1 MKLKKIPNGA
11 TLRPATTLPL
21 ELQEL
26 LSARGKTDKTLKH
39 PIAKVLSPI
48 LMITLFTA
56 GVFLIA
62 LADMKLIGA
71 VLIAAAIV
79 IPFLLGK
86 TVSDKDK
93 WEKHKYFWYQ
103 PEAVIQRVHNN
114 QPGGTFTYDLSDGNT
129 VDIFFGRHEVDL
141 ARPGMTVYV
150 LIDSDEETVLGATL
164 TDLSIVKR
172 SEEQGI
178 FLTGAVRNNL
188 DRIAQNRVVHSGK
201 ELPDELFKALL
212 QERKV
217 SMSLWIMFVTM
228 FSTVAIVGAVLS
240 IIALLIKSGF
250 MLLIALVLAL
260 IFGLIDIIFIKTAFK
275 DMWKTFKD
283 IRVRQFKWYE
293 DTIVNKRVDRRTG
306 GDDTLDTSAY
316 VLEFYDHTV
325 EVLPAVYNSLN
336 KGDRAIVVLDMNN
349 KICTALAA
357 EIKA

>member
-26 LSARGKTDKTLKH
+26 LAARGKTDKTLKH

-71 VLIAAAIV
+71 ILIAAAIV

-93 WEKHKYFWYQ
+93 WDKHKYFWYQ
-103 PEAVIQRVHNN
+103 PEAVIQSVTNN
-114 QPGGTFTYDLSDGNT
+114 QPGGTFTYELSDGNT

-164 TDLSIVKR
+164 TDLSIVRR

-178 FLTGAVRNNL
+178 FLTGAVKNNL
-188 DRIAQNRVVHSGK
+188 ERIAQNRAVHSGK

-212 QERKV
+212 QERKI
-217 SMSLWIMFVTM
+217 SISLWIMFVTM
-228 FSTVAIVGAVLS
+228 FSTVAIVGAIMS

-250 MLLIALVLAL
+250 MLLITLGLAL
-260 IFGLIDIIFIKTAFK
+260 IFGLIDLVFIKTVFK
-275 DMWKTFKD
+275 DMWKSFKE
-283 IRVRQFKWYE
+283 IRARQFKWYE
-293 DTIVNKRVDRRTG
+293 DTIVNKRIDRRTG

-336 KGDRAIVVLDMNN
+336 KGDRAIIVLDMNN